1 MAESVRAEEE
11 NIRLANHM
19 RLLLESTGE
28 GIYGID
34 LNGHCTF
41 INRSAASMLGYEVH
55 EAYGRNMHELIHHS
69 HPDGSPYL
77 VEECPV
83 LGAFRLG
90 RGCRLTTEVLW
101 RKDGSCF
108 AAEISSHPIFEAGS
122 ITGAVVTF
130 NDITERKRSQEALDR
145 QNRELLTLHRISEMT
160 LNAHSIESA
169 FQEIVNEIRSVT
181 GFPVVSIELYDPE
194 RQVMVFKGTAGIPLP
209 SAGAPLEVPVTES
222 LSGLVVTT
230 GKLMIERSAWER
242 PEYTNKT
249 LRQLRVRT
257 FVCAPLAVNE
267 KVIGTLSLGT
277 PEVRDLGDSFAP
289 WITGLANSVA
299 LLIDRK
305 GAEQQLREQA
315 ALLDHDQDAIFVRDL
330 DERVIYWN
338 KSAERIYGWSAEE
351 VLGKDI
357 RQILYQETPEIFG
370 EAREAT
376 FQRGE
381 WTGELLHLRR
391 DGSTIL
397 VESRWALIRDEFG
410 KAKSILV
417 INTDITEKKGLEAEL
432 FRAEQLSLIGELA
445 ASLAHE
451 IKNPL
456 AGIQGAVDILI
467 RRRDAGDPEREVLE
481 SVRNEVR
488 RVDETMRALLD
499 LSRPRALSVASRSLT
514 AVVEK
519 AVSLARDHVVRSNVA
534 RGRRLRLIFQTCD
547 EPLVIPL
554 DADQMEDA
562 VLNLLL
568 NAIDAIGDEGAVTV
582 SVIRK
587 EDPAVGRSEGVIKV
601 EDSGRGIARE
611 DLDKIFSPFFST
623 TPGGTGLGLPA
634 VRRIMR
640 AHGGRVGVQS
650 TLGKGSIFT
659 LHLPVPKSEK
669 V

>member
-34 LNGHCTF
+34 LNGRCTF
-41 INRSAASMLGYEVH
+41 INSSAASMIGYEVH
-55 EAYGRNMHELIHHS
+55 EASGRNMHELIHHS

-77 VEECPV
+77 EGECPV

-108 AAEISSHPIFEAGS
+108 AAEISSHPIFEDGS

-130 NDITERKRSQEALDR
+130 S
-145 QNRELLTLHRISEMT
+145 
-160 LNAHSIESA
+160 
-169 FQEIVNEIRSVT
+169 
-181 GFPVVSIELYDPE
+181 
-194 RQVMVFKGTAGIPLP
+194 
-209 SAGAPLEVPVTES
+209 
-222 LSGLVVTT
+222 
-230 GKLMIERSAWER
+230 
-242 PEYTNKT
+242 
-249 LRQLRVRT
+249 
-257 FVCAPLAVNE
+257 
-267 KVIGTLSLGT
+267 
-277 PEVRDLGDSFAP
+277 
-289 WITGLANSVA
+289 
-299 LLIDRK
+299 
-305 GAEQQLREQA
+305 
-315 ALLDHDQDAIFVRDL
+315 
-330 DERVIYWN
+330 
-338 KSAERIYGWSAEE
+338 
-351 VLGKDI
+351 
-357 RQILYQETPEIFG
+357 
-370 EAREAT
+370 
-376 FQRGE
+376 
-381 WTGELLHLRR
+381 
-391 DGSTIL
+391 
-397 VESRWALIRDEFG
+397 
-410 KAKSILV
+410 
-417 INTDITEKKGLEAEL
+417 DITEKKGLEAEL

-534 RGRRLRLIFQTCD
+534 RGRRIRLIFQTCD

-587 EDPAVGRSEGVIKV
+587 EDPATGRSEGIIKV

-659 LHLPVPKSEK
+659 LHLPVPKSEH
-669 V
+669 